1 MAKKA
6 SKKASSGKSR
16 AKRSGSKVKAKSKA
30 KTKTTKVK
38 SAKKVSK
45 KKSTKK
51 KLVRT
56 KVAKKKVVKKKSVQA
71 KQAKARKSSTK
82 KKGLRVISTGAG
94 AKLAGKVG
102 SSLQASKTISTK
114 KSRSESSPLR
124 VEELDDFRTLLL
136 KHRRTLLG
144 NVARMRAEALEK
156 NRQDAA
162 GNLSKF
168 PTSPA
173 DLGSDN
179 YEMEFTLSM
188 MEGERELLKEI
199 DDALK
204 RMDGSIY
211 GICEA
216 TGESISRDRLQFEP
230 WARYTVEYTSLLE
243 KGLVSSSS
251 TGPDE
256 SRE

>member
-6 SKKASSGKSR
+6 SKKASSGKAR
-16 AKRSGSKVKAKSKA
+16 AKSSKSKLKAKSKA

-71 KQAKARKSSTK
+71 KRPKARKSSAK
-82 KKGLRVISTGAG
+82 KKGLRIISTGAG

-102 SSLQASKTISTK
+102 SSVQAAKTISAK
-114 KSRSESSPLR
+114 KSRSKPSPLR
-124 VEELDDFRTLLL
+124 VEELEDFRTLLL
-136 KHRRTLLG
+136 KHRRALLG

-179 YEMEFTLSM
+179 YEMEFTLSL

-216 TGESISRDRLQFEP
+216 TGEAISRDRLQFEP
-230 WARYTVEYTSLLE
+230 WARYTVEYAGLLE
-243 KGLVSSSS
+243 KGLVSASQVEPNE
-251 TGPDE
+251 TE
-256 SRE
+256 K